1 MASKCM
7 MQNKKY
13 TYNAISKYANLVFW
27 RKSSNVDMDCKVEN
41 FVEIF
46 YLACLFSFSTEQTQ

>member
-1 MASKCM
+1 M